1 MKKLSTLFALLILIA
16 LTIHAQSWNFTSV
29 KDADIANI
37 QADIAAQKGTW
48 VHNTSDGK
56 DLYGSLTKHEKEAV
70 TANNVELEY
79 TKGLLFTYGSSTGD
93 GTLRID
99 KGKSRMW
106 FGNGSITIPNLTAG
120 LVVTVN
126 YMSSSKDVARGISV
140 TNLTATSG
148 KFGQNVKGGSSTS
161 DAITSEGTVTADG
174 EVTLTMTSSS
184 ETSFGMYIY
193 SIKITDPSATPEP
206 GTDPVSDDYSVLS
219 NAMKNQAIITL
230 NTNERKYY
238 NTASLQS
245 IDFSGNNVTMN
256 LGSNQTYTFSG
267 NVADISFKK
276 AEINSG
282 DIDNPT
288 GAVEI
293 TEARGWLESAY
304 IKFNKFDGAKTYNV
318 YVKGGQYADYTQ
330 IDPQLVREYPTYGRA
345 DVVGLQ
351 AGNYSIKIE
360 PVGDENTV
368 LATASEATGI
378 EVKNYSREGFA
389 HKDFANV
396 GAYNDDGTLKTNAKV
411 LYITKHNFNTIT
423 LDIVTDSKKGTKQ
436 TFTGLGK
443 IFAAK
448 QKGTDNTPLAVRIIG
463 EIDYASTDKEQR
475 LSDEDGLQLK
485 GNSETTEMNVTLE
498 GIGEDATF
506 NGFGMTF
513 YNGVG
518 VEMRNIGLINFKDD
532 GIQLKGTQHA
542 WIHHCDFFYGNA
554 GSAADQAKGDGSLD
568 VKDDSR
574 YCTFSYNHFWDSGKT
589 SLCGMKS
596 ESGPNYI
603 CYHHNWFD
611 HSDSRHP
618 RVRSMSVHVW
628 NNYYDGV
635 AKLGACAVKGAN
647 LFVEANYF
655 RNSKNPMMISEQGTD
670 GRDGFADDHEGGMI
684 KAFGNILTG
693 KSLKTFIPHT
703 TDAVEFDAY
712 VATTRD
718 EKVPDTYK
726 CVVGNHPYNNFDTD
740 ATLMYSYNP
749 DDADMVPAVVTGW
762 YGAGRMNHGDL
773 QWTFSSDDDDK
784 DAIDADL
791 KAKVTSYKSSLIGIF
806 GDENT
811 GGEEQGGDDPQPGG
825 DDPVIPEE
833 TITATFDGA
842 PSNSM
847 FTAAGDYGDGKA
859 TYKGTYV
866 KKGLKLNS
874 KGSITFT
881 PARKYNMTIV
891 LGTAKSA
898 TDVKLNGTLTTVSG
912 TANTEGKYYELQP
925 IAISANTEYVIS
937 QGSAEGLV
945 MFIVLEPTK

>member
-174 EVTLTMTSSS
+174 EVTLTMTSANENSY
-184 ETSFGMYIY
+184 GMYIY

-256 LGSNQTYTFSG
+256 LGSNQTYTFAG

-396 GAYNDDGTLKTNAKV
+396 GAYNDDGTLKANASI
-411 LYITKHNFNTIT
+411 LYVTKNNFNTIT
-423 LDIVTDSKKGTKQ
+423 LDLVTDSKKGTKE

-448 QKGTDNTPLAVRIIG
+448 QKGIDNTPIAVRIIG
-463 EIDYASTDKEQR
+463 EIDLALLKLTTAIVRHGDDTQR
-475 LSDEDGLQLK
+475 GLEGRREGVSLMDEGLQLFL
-485 GNSETTEMNVTLE
+485 TLH
-498 GIGEDATF
+498 GRTF
-506 NGFGMTF
+506 
-513 YNGVG
+513 
-518 VEMRNIGLINFKDD
+518 
-532 GIQLKGTQHA
+532 
-542 WIHHCDFFYGNA
+542 HHIFLTLAPDF
-554 GSAADQAKGDGSLD
+554 
-568 VKDDSR
+568 
-574 YCTFSYNHFWDSGKT
+574 H
-589 SLCGMKS
+589 
-596 ESGPNYI
+596 
-603 CYHHNWFD
+603 
-611 HSDSRHP
+611 
-618 RVRSMSVHVW
+618 
-628 NNYYDGV
+628 
-635 AKLGACAVKGAN
+635 
-647 LFVEANYF
+647 
-655 RNSKNPMMISEQGTD
+655 
-670 GRDGFADDHEGGMI
+670 
-684 KAFGNILTG
+684 
-693 KSLKTFIPHT
+693 
-703 TDAVEFDAY
+703 
-712 VATTRD
+712 
-718 EKVPDTYK
+718 
-726 CVVGNHPYNNFDTD
+726 
-740 ATLMYSYNP
+740 
-749 DDADMVPAVVTGW
+749 
-762 YGAGRMNHGDL
+762 
-773 QWTFSSDDDDK
+773 
-784 DAIDADL
+784 
-791 KAKVTSYKSSLIGIF
+791 
-806 GDENT
+806 
-811 GGEEQGGDDPQPGG
+811 
-825 DDPVIPEE
+825 
-833 TITATFDGA
+833 
-842 PSNSM
+842 
-847 FTAAGDYGDGKA
+847 
-859 TYKGTYV
+859 
-866 KKGLKLNS
+866 
-874 KGSITFT
+874 
-881 PARKYNMTIV
+881 
-891 LGTAKSA
+891 
-898 TDVKLNGTLTTVSG
+898 
-912 TANTEGKYYELQP
+912 LQP
-925 IAISANTEYVIS
+925 LSLLQEVVV
-937 QGSAEGLV
+937 E
-945 MFIVLEPTK
+945 

>member
-1 MKKLSTLFALLILIA
+1 MKKLSTLFTLLLFSVLSMTAQMWNFATLSNDDKTNLNADVANWTHDSANDRWLQQATLNDEVLKANGVELNFTKNLTFTTTGADQIRVDNKKHSMTINNKSA
-16 LTIHAQSWNFTSV
+16 KVKIHGVKAGQVLTIESQSSSGSTAR
-29 KDADIANI
+29 K
-37 QADIAAQKGTW
+37 IAAT
-48 VHNTSDGK
+48 N
-56 DLYGSLTKHEKEAV
+56 
-70 TANNVELEY
+70 
-79 TKGLLFTYGSSTGD
+79 
-93 GTLRID
+93 
-99 KGKSRMW
+99 
-106 FGNGSITIPNLTAG
+106 IT
-120 LVVTVN
+120 
-126 YMSSSKDVARGISV
+126 V
-140 TNLTATSG
+140 TNGFNETTS
-148 KFGQNVKGGSSTS
+148 KVTN
-161 DAITSEGTVTADG
+161 EGTVVADG
-174 EVTLTMTSSS
+174 DIELTT
-184 ETSFGMYIY
+184 TGGMYIY
-193 SIKITDPSATPEP
+193 SIKVADAGEEPVDPQP
-206 GTDPVSDDYSVLS
+206 SDDYSVPANLL
-219 NAMKNQAIITL
+219 KNQAVITL
-230 NTNERKYY
+230 KTNKHKYY
-238 NTASLQS
+238 NTEALES
-245 IDFSGNNVTMN
+245 IDFSGSNVTMN
-256 LGSNQTYTFSG
+256 LGANKQYTFVD
-267 NVADISFKK
+267 NVAGISFKK
-276 AEINSG
+276 AEIPGGN
-282 DIDNPT
+282 IDNPE

-304 IKFNKFDGAKTYNV
+304 VKFKKYDGAKTYNV
-318 YVKGGQYADYTQ
+318 YVKGGQYADYTK
-330 IDPQLVREYPTYGRA
+330 IDAQLVRDYNSYGRA
-345 DVVGLQ
+345 DAVGLK
-351 AGNYSIKIE
+351 AGNYAMKVVAVNAEDLEIAGS
-360 PVGDENTV
+360 
-368 LATASEATGI
+368 ASEATNM

-389 HKDFANV
+389 HKGFANV
-396 GAYNDDGTLKTNAKV
+396 GAYNDDGTLKTDAIK
-411 LYITKHNFNTIT
+411 LYVTKYNFNTIT
-423 LDIVTDSKKGTKQ
+423 MDLVTDSKKGTKE

-448 QKGTDNTPLAVRIIG
+448 QKGTDNTPIAVRIIG
-463 EIDYASTDKEQR
+463 EIDYTSTDKDQR

-485 GNSETTEMNVTLE
+485 GNSETTEMNVTIE

-513 YNGVG
+513 YNGTG

-670 GRDGFADDHEGGMI
+670 GRNGFADDHEGGMI

-726 CVVGNHPYNNFDTD
+726 CVVGNHSYNNFDTD
-740 ATLMYSYNP
+740 ATLMYSYTP
-749 DDADMVPAVVTGW
+749 DNADMVPAVVTGW

-773 QWTFSSDDDDK
+773 QWSFSSDDDDK
-784 DAIDADL
+784 DAIDTAL
-791 KAKVTSYKSSLIGIF
+791 KTKVTSYKSSLVGIF
-806 GDENT
+806 GDENST
-811 GGEEQGGDDPQPGG
+811 TPGG
-825 DDPVIPEE
+825 DDEPGGDEPTPTE
-833 TITATFDGA
+833 TIIASFDGA
-842 PSNSM
+842 PSHNM
-847 FTAAGDYGDGKA
+847 FTVAGDYGDGKV
-859 TYKGTYV
+859 TYKDTYV
-866 KKGLKLNS
+866 KKGLKLDS

-881 PARKYNMTIV
+881 PARDYNMTIV
-891 LGTAKSA
+891 MGTAKSA
-898 TDVKLNGTLTTVSG
+898 TNVKLNGTLTTVSG

-937 QGSAEGLV
+937 KGSAEGLV
-945 MFIVLEPTK
+945 MFIILEPVE

>member
-1 MKKLSTLFALLILIA
+1 MKKLSTLFTLLLFSVLSMTAQTWNFATLSNDDKTNLNADAANWTHESDNDRWLQQATLNDEVLKANGVELNFTKNLTFTTTGADQIRVDNKKHS
-16 LTIHAQSWNFTSV
+16 LTINNKSAKVKIHGVKAGQVLTIESQSSSSSTAR
-29 KDADIANI
+29 K
-37 QADIAAQKGTW
+37 IAAT
-48 VHNTSDGK
+48 N
-56 DLYGSLTKHEKEAV
+56 
-70 TANNVELEY
+70 
-79 TKGLLFTYGSSTGD
+79 
-93 GTLRID
+93 
-99 KGKSRMW
+99 
-106 FGNGSITIPNLTAG
+106 IT
-120 LVVTVN
+120 
-126 YMSSSKDVARGISV
+126 V
-140 TNLTATSG
+140 TNGFDEATS
-148 KFGQNVKGGSSTS
+148 KVTN
-161 DAITSEGTVTADG
+161 EGTVVADG
-174 EVTLTMTSSS
+174 DIELTT
-184 ETSFGMYIY
+184 TGGMYIY
-193 SIKITDPSATPEP
+193 SIKVADAGEEPVDPQP
-206 GTDPVSDDYSVLS
+206 SDDYSVPANLL
-219 NAMKNQAIITL
+219 KNQAVITL
-230 NTNERKYY
+230 KTNEHKYY
-238 NTASLQS
+238 NTEALES
-245 IDFSGNNVTMN
+245 IDFSGSNVTMN
-256 LGSNQTYTFSG
+256 LGANKQYTFVD
-267 NVADISFKK
+267 NVAGISFKK
-276 AEINSG
+276 AEISG
-282 DIDNPT
+282 GNIDNPE

-304 IKFNKFDGAKTYNV
+304 VKFKKYDGAKTYNV
-318 YVKGGQYADYTQ
+318 YVKGGQYADYTK
-330 IDPQLVREYPTYGRA
+330 IDAQLVRDYNSYGRA
-345 DVVGLQ
+345 DAVGLK
-351 AGNYSIKIE
+351 AGNYAMKVVAVNAEGLEIAGS
-360 PVGDENTV
+360 
-368 LATASEATGI
+368 ASEATNM

-389 HKDFANV
+389 HKGFANV
-396 GAYNDDGTLKTNAKV
+396 GAYNDDGTLKTDAIK
-411 LYITKHNFNTIT
+411 LYVTKYNFNTIT
-423 LDIVTDSKKGTKQ
+423 MDLVTDSKKGTKE

-448 QKGTDNTPLAVRIIG
+448 QKGTDNTPIVVRIIG
-463 EIDYASTDKEQR
+463 EIDYTSTDKDQR

-485 GNSETTEMNVTLE
+485 GNSETTEMNVTIE

-513 YNGVG
+513 YNGTG

-670 GRDGFADDHEGGMI
+670 GRNGFADDHEGGMI

-726 CVVGNHPYNNFDTD
+726 CVVGNHSYNNFDTD
-740 ATLMYSYNP
+740 ATLMYSYTP
-749 DDADMVPAVVTGW
+749 DNADMVPAVVTGW

-784 DAIDADL
+784 DAIDTAL
-791 KAKVTSYKSSLIGIF
+791 KTKVTSYKSSLVGIF
-806 GDENT
+806 GDENST
-811 GGEEQGGDDPQPGG
+811 TPSGDDEPGG
-825 DDPVIPEE
+825 DEPTPTE
-833 TITATFDGA
+833 TIIASFDGA
-842 PSNSM
+842 PSHSM
-847 FTAAGDYGDGKA
+847 FTVAGDYGDGKV
-859 TYKGTYV
+859 TYKDTYV
-866 KKGLKLNS
+866 KKGLKLDS

-881 PARKYNMTIV
+881 PARDYNMTIV
-891 LGTAKSA
+891 MGTAKSA
-898 TDVKLNGTLTTVSG
+898 TNVKLNGTLTTVSG

-937 QGSAEGLV
+937 KGSAEGLV
-945 MFIVLEPTK
+945 MFIILEPVE